1 MAASHLRFEA
11 LGSQHATDLPIKV
24 TVQACTPQGDL
35 VDSTRS
41 MLAAGARRAQ
51 AHVSHCRLP
60 R

>member
-35 VDSTRS
+35 VDSMRM
-41 MLAAGARRAQ
+41 MLAARAREA
-51 AHVSHCRLP
+51 
-60 R
+60 